1 MLCLGCHFMPA
12 LDVCLLALKEK
23 IPKKNNQET
32 NNTIV
37 LPLKAAIKQFTLS
50 CETVEVEPFVPNDV
64 V

>member
-1 MLCLGCHFMPA
+1 MPA